1 MSAEHAGFSDV
12 IAKVAALDE
21 RTAHIER
28 TLERIDRTVDELKTA
43 HNIQIGRGIVAK
55 LLFATIPGG
64 LGAAIVKLVDWLH
77 VGPPPQP

>member
-1 MSAEHAGFSDV
+1 MSEPPDLSAL

-28 TLERIDRTVDELKTA
+28 YLERIDRTVEELKTA
-43 HNIQIGRGIVAK
+43 HHIQVGKGVVAK

-77 VGPPPQP
+77 AGSPPG